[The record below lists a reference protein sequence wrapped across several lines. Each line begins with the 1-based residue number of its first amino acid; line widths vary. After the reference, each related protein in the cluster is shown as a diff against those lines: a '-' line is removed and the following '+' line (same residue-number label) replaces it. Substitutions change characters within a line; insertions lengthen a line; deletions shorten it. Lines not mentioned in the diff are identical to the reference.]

1 MGTGELTAAQQ
12 LANQRFA
19 EVAAKIRNDV
29 SRDTVDDYLAALANV
44 TFLSP
49 VNESDV
55 GVEVYVTHFGGD
67 ATPLVPV
74 FTSPD
79 DYRAFE
85 TVIPPRFRPSIMS
98 SVAMCQMVVECFPP
112 SATLAI
118 DPGKPGFLRVPPDL
132 IRVIASA
139 EWQPIN

>member
-1 MGTGELTAAQQ
+1 MGAGELTAAQQ
-12 LANQRFA
+12 QANQRFA

-49 VNESDV
+49 VNESDQ
-55 GVEVYVTHFGGD
+55 GVEVYVTHFGAD

-74 FTSPD
+74 FTSLD

-85 TVIPPRFRPSIMS
+85 TVIPPRFRASLMS
-98 SVAMCQMVVECFPP
+98 SVTMCQMVVACFPP

-118 DPGKPGFLRVPPDL
+118 DPAKPGFLRVPPDL
-132 IRVIASA
+132 IRAIASA
-139 EWQPIN
+139 EWQPFN